1 MKDHKKNP
9 GAAGEPPLAGR
20 DKSIIRISILG
31 IAANVLLA
39 ASKAAIGLLCSSIA
53 IVLDAVNNL
62 SDVFSAVITIIGT
75 AYANKKPDREHPLG
89 HGRAEYLSAAVI
101 AVIILYAGI
110 ASLRESVKR
119 ILSPVTPDYSAATI
133 VILLLAVFVKI
144 GLGFLYRSRGKSLN
158 SDALLATGQDAL
170 QDAVIS
176 ASTIVA
182 AVIFL
187 FTGLS
192 LEAWLGVIISL
203 LILKAGYEI
212 LSRTLSEILG
222 ERVHP
227 ELSADVKRTVSEFE
241 DVHGVYDLI
250 LHNYGP
256 DRYLGS
262 LHVEI
267 DDDKNADE
275 IDDLT
280 RAITRK
286 VYAEH
291 GVILEAVGI
300 YAVNRS
306 DPRIAAM
313 REKVMEIIY
322 SHDYILQTHG
332 FHVDF
337 DPKVLNVDI
346 IIDFQAPDRSA
357 IFNDIVRKVGEA
369 YPDFR
374 LEIVMDIDVS
384 D

>member
-1 MKDHKKNP
+1 MKKTKDAP
-9 GAAGEPPLAGR
+9 GGESTLLSR
-20 DKSIIRISILG
+20 DKSIIRISLLG
-31 IAANVLLA
+31 IAANVLL
-39 ASKAAIGLLCSSIA
+39 SSFKAVVGFLSSSIA

-62 SDVFSAVITIIGT
+62 SDALSSVITIIGT

-101 AVIILYAGI
+101 AVIVLYAGI
-110 ASLRESVKR
+110 TSLIESVKK
-119 ILSPVTPDYSAATI
+119 IITPVTPDYSAITL
-133 VILLLAVFVKI
+133 VILFIAVFVKI
-144 GLGFLYRSRGKSLN
+144 ALGLYYRKQGKKLN
-158 SDALLATGQDAL
+158 SDALAVSGQDAL

-176 ASTIVA
+176 ASTILA
-182 AVIFL
+182 AGIYI

-192 LEAWLGVIISL
+192 LEAWLGVIIAL
-203 LILKAGYEI
+203 VILKAGYEI

-227 ELSADVKRTVSEFE
+227 KLSADLKRTVADFE
-241 DVHGVYDLI
+241 EVHGVYDLI

-256 DRYLGS
+256 DKYLGS
-262 LHVEI
+262 LHIEI

-306 DPRIAAM
+306 DPETAAM

-337 DPKVLNVDI
+337 EPKVLNVDI
-346 IIDFQAPDRSA
+346 IIDFQAPDRGA
-357 IFNDIVRKVGEA
+357 IFDDIVRRIGEA
-369 YPDFR
+369 YPDFQ
-374 LEIVMDIDVS
+374 LGIVMDIDAS

>member
-1 MKDHKKNP
+1 MGLTMKPEDKKS
-9 GAAGEPPLAGR
+9 AALPGR
-20 DKSIIRISILG
+20 DKTIIRISILG
-31 IAANVLLA
+31 IGANVFLA
-39 ASKAAIGLLCSSIA
+39 SFKAALGLLSSSIA

-62 SDVFSAVITIIGT
+62 SDALSSVITIIGT

-101 AVIILYAGI
+101 AVIVIYAGI
-110 ASLRESVKR
+110 TSMIESVKK
-119 ILSPVTPDYSAATI
+119 IITPVTPDYSALTI
-133 VILLLAVFVKI
+133 VMLFIAVFVKI
-144 GLGFLYRSRGKSLN
+144 ALGFYFRKNGRRLN
-158 SDALLATGQDAL
+158 SDALVVSGQDAL

-176 ASTIVA
+176 ASTILA
-182 AVIFL
+182 AAIYI
-187 FTGLS
+187 FTGFS
-192 LEAWLGVIISL
+192 LEAWLGVIIAF
-203 LILKAGYEI
+203 IIIKAGYEI
-212 LSRTLSEILG
+212 LSRTISEILG

-227 ELSADVKRTVSEFE
+227 ELSADLKRTVADFE
-241 DVHGVYDLI
+241 EVHGVYDLI

-262 LHVEI
+262 LHIEI

-300 YAVNRS
+300 YAVNHS
-306 DPRIAAM
+306 DPETAAM
-313 REKVMEIIY
+313 REKVLEIIY
-322 SHDYILQTHG
+322 SHDFILQTHG

-337 DPKVLNVDI
+337 EPKVLNIDI
-346 IIDFQAPDRSA
+346 IIDFQAPDRGA
-357 IFNDIVRKVGEA
+357 IFDDIVRRIGEA
-369 YPDFR
+369 YPDFQ
-374 LEIVMDIDVS
+374 LGIVMDIDVS